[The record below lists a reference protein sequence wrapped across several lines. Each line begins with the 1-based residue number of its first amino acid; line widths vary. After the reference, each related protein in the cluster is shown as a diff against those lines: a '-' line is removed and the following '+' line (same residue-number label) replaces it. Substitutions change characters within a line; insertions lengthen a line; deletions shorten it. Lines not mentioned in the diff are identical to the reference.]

1 MLTFILIYVI
11 FVIVSIIII
20 GIYNSLKISD
30 YNGPISILFSLL
42 SVLFVFLFS
51 LLSVLFVLSMIIY
64 CIGYYVTRI
73 PKNILYFKFWNK
85 NK

>member
-30 YNGPISILFSLL
+30 YSGPISI
-42 SVLFVFLFS
+42 LFS

-64 CIGYYVTRI
+64 CIGYYVIRI
-73 PKNILYFKFWNK
+73 PENILYFKFWNK

>member
-11 FVIVSIIII
+11 FFIVSIIII

-30 YNGPISILFSLL
+30 YSGPISI
-42 SVLFVFLFS
+42 LFS

-64 CIGYYVTRI
+64 CIGYYVIRI
-73 PKNILYFKFWNK
+73 PENILYFKFWNK

>member
-30 YNGPISILFSLL
+30 YSGPISI
-42 SVLFVFLFS
+42 LFS

-73 PKNILYFKFWNK
+73 PENILYFKFWNK

>member
-30 YNGPISILFSLL
+30 DRGSLSIFFSILSLI
-42 SVLFVFLFS
+42 
-51 LLSVLFVLSMIIY
+51 FVLAMIVY
-64 CIGYYVTRI
+64 FIGYYGSRL